1 MGERGY
7 FSMANRSGQE
17 SENNL
22 GLKNQLKEG

>member
-7 FSMANRSGQE
+7 FPMANRSGQE
-17 SENNL
+17 FENNL

>member
-7 FSMANRSGQE
+7 FSMANRFGQE

-22 GLKNQLKEG
+22 GLENQLKER